1 MDMGV
6 SEKRWAWSQAN
17 WRRGPA
23 CSSPVSS
30 SLSAASSTGISPY
43 DGSSAQRRLWVALTD
58 TIEERASLLA
68 ERKLASVE
76 PTMRLEA
83 QAMTDK
89 KQGKDARQQ
98 LIEQLLR
105 RPARLWDEP

>member
-1 MDMGV
+1 
-6 SEKRWAWSQAN
+6 
-17 WRRGPA
+17 
-23 CSSPVSS
+23 
-30 SLSAASSTGISPY
+30 
-43 DGSSAQRRLWVALTD
+43 
-58 TIEERASLLA
+58 LLA